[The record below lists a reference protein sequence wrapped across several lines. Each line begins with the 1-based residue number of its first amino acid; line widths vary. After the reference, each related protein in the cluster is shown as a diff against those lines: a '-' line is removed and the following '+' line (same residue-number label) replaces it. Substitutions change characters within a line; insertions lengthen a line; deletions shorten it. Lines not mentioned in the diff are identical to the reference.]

1 MNTESIMNRLGTL
14 EDQLFLITKEIQ
26 GLIKELSPEFEE
38 QQRQERLTKYMS
50 ILEFINEK
58 GEDWNQEVQKE
69 FYINTSSV
77 RGRLSVSEYLRSL
90 YIEVKYRKL
99 NKKNKDEWAI
109 LKINKDMV
117 ESLAMDNK

>member
-90 YIEVKYRKL
+90 YIEVK
-99 NKKNKDEWAI
+99 
-109 LKINKDMV
+109 
-117 ESLAMDNK
+117 

>member
-1 MNTESIMNRLGTL
+1 MNTESIMNKLGTL